1 MKFNVFFPSF
11 LYLCRWN
18 SSQPEWLL
26 RHPCYR
32 CSDRYR
38 SWYDQWSFYQKA
50 WCGHNRKPTGG
61 VLFPNSLM
69 YGNSIFS
76 WTSTYKALLFPV
88 SWPSFSWCIT
98 FGISS
103 FWLHFSFAL
112 VVRRSAIPLKHCM
125 DCMEHCIFNFNDKK
139 ESSCSGLLWENSC
152 MQWLVAAKV
161 SLIDKF
167 SFSSFGIRGC

>member
-1 MKFNVFFPSF
+1 MFLSFF

-18 SSQPEWLL
+18 CSQLEWVL
-26 RHPCYR
+26 RHPYYR
-32 CSDRYR
+32 CR
-38 SWYDQWSFYQKA
+38 SGYDQWSFYQKA

-61 VLFPNSLM
+61 VLFANSLM
-69 YGNSIFS
+69 YGNSIFR

-103 FWLHFSFAL
+103 FWLCFSFSL
-112 VVRRSAIPLKHCM
+112 VVRRSAILLKIVWSFAFLTSM
-125 DCMEHCIFNFNDKK
+125 TRKK
-139 ESSCSGLLWENSC
+139 VFAVVGCS
-152 MQWLVAAKV
+152 QKV

-167 SFSSFGIRGC
+167 SFSSFDFGGC